1 MEQSAPWVGG
11 VTTLSGPGGG
21 DVDRILSGE
30 RWWSKL
36 IQPRIGPNVGL
47 RTVPN
52 HSV

>member
-1 MEQSAPWVGG
+1 MGG
-11 VTTLSGPGGG
+11 RGDNAERSRRAAMSTESSGG
-21 DVDRILSGE
+21 